1 MLNDRLDEPI
11 SQKYRRKP
19 ITRNMDIRI
28 TGKNDRPP
36 KRGTG
41 VVCTLRESGTSY
53 NRFLWEITKIL
64 GMITIPNST
73 EKRKPDSN
81 SNVICMI
88 CVLVISSCH
97 RPRNRNHSRSH
108 NRIPCRSR
116 ISCRNRSRSCSCS
129 IFYINNFKL

>member
-1 MLNDRLDEPI
+1 MLNDRLDESI

-36 KRGTG
+36 RRGTG

-64 GMITIPNST
+64 GMITMPSDTAN
-73 EKRKPDSN
+73 RKPNNRNKD
-81 SNVICMI
+81 VCMI
-88 CVLVISSCH
+88 LTYKINSFLHPSSPACKRYTAPRLHGPAGGTDPRHPDVPKGGPTDGH
-97 RPRNRNHSRSH
+97 R
-108 NRIPCRSR
+108 C
-116 ISCRNRSRSCSCS
+116 
-129 IFYINNFKL
+129 